1 MKKTTIALGKLFM
14 GAAVLSLSLASC
26 KQEPKAEDPQEVA
39 EEANEEKFE
48 DMPNDSLED
57 DSDYLVKAV
66 AVDQKE
72 IAVSK
77 LALTKSTN
85 ADVKAFAKMME
96 AAHTKS
102 EADVKALAAK
112 KNITVPAALTDKA
125 EDKYADLNDKSGVDF
140 DKAFADAMV
149 DGHEKF
155 IEKVEKAAEKAKD
168 PDIKLW
174 AANSLPTL
182 REHLEHAKALKAKT
196 DALK

>member
-1 MKKTTIALGKLFM
+1 MKKTSIMLGKLFM
-14 GAAVLSLSLASC
+14 SAAVLSLSLASC

-39 EEANEEKFE
+39 EEANEEKF
-48 DMPNDSLED
+48 DNMPNDSLED

-66 AVDQKE
+66 AVDQKQV
-72 IAVSK
+72 ALAK
-77 LALTKSTN
+77 LAQTKSTN
-85 ADVKAFAKMME
+85 ADVKAFAKMIE
-96 AAHTKS
+96 AAHAKS

-125 EDKYADLNDKSGVDF
+125 EDKYADLNDKTGSDF
-140 DKAFADAMV
+140 DKAYADALV
-149 DGHEKF
+149 DGHQKY

-182 REHLEHAKALKAKT
+182 REHLEQAKSLKAKT
-196 DALK
+196 DMLK